1 MSYVSTILLLIFTT
15 GVYKQLTL
23 TQKTANNC
31 EMTFM
36 FEYPHFVVSD
46 NGLLFTRIMIIIILI
61 SIILTRINF
70 LPFQEISVPM
80 NRGKY
85 NLYAYTEG
93 QTMEKIKSMKFYG
106 TPVVFIPGHSGSY
119 RQGNHSN
126 N

>member
-1 MSYVSTILLLIFTT
+1 
-15 GVYKQLTL
+15 
-23 TQKTANNC
+23 
-31 EMTFM
+31 MTFM

-46 NGLLFTRIMIIIILI
+46 TPAYGVGVQLTFYDFT
-61 SIILTRINF
+61 F
-70 LPFQEISVPM
+70 YQEIAVPT

-119 RQGNHSN
+119 RQGMNQWRRIR
-126 N
+126 